1 VFATGWSS
9 AIALEL
15 AVAFQF
21 VGFQISID
29 ALAAGACGAAPGGG
43 FNHHQRSVLLLRNLR
58 RREPGLLQRGVLA
71 EQRFLQRSSHTLS
84 LRSVKGS

>member
-1 VFATGWSS
+1 VFAAGWSS

-21 VGFQISID
+21 VSFQISID

-43 FNHHQRSVLLLRNLR
+43 FDHHQRSLLLLRNLR
-58 RREPGLLQRGVLA
+58 RREPGLL
-71 EQRFLQRSSHTLS
+71 
-84 LRSVKGS
+84 